1 MFKNRLLMILSLVFW
16 FFFYVG
22 STLVLAKG
30 SAVDFSKKVKKVM
43 LDKHKI
49 GIKDPK
55 TKKRFTV
62 MINGD
67 SKLEGFSS
75 IKDIKKGDLVGRSY
89 VVTSGGKY
97 IAQKLTKK

>member
-22 STLVLAKG
+22 STLVLAEG
-30 SAVDFSKKVKKVM
+30 SVVEFSGKVKKV
-43 LDKHKI
+43 LVEKNKV

-62 MINGD
+62 VINGD

-75 IKDIKKGDLVGRSY
+75 IKDVKKGDLVGGSY